1 MEQIKPDTPL
11 IYLTVEQFTS
21 LLQKYLPSQEPVKES
36 LPEYFGI
43 DTFCEIT
50 GYKKNTVYQL
60 VRQNKISVY
69 RAAHGGKK
77 LMFKRDETEK
87 WMVNKRVGDTEE
99 FIEKRNSAI
108 RKKYN
113 DSTFS

>member
-1 MEQIKPDTPL
+1 MEQIKSDTPL
-11 IYLTVEQFTS
+11 VYLTVEQFTS
-21 LLQKYLPSQEPVKES
+21 LLQKLLLPQELVKEP

-43 DTFCEIT
+43 DAFCEVT

-60 VRQNKISVY
+60 VRQKKIPVY

-87 WMVNKRVGDTEE
+87 WMVNKRIENLDE
-99 FIEKRNSAI
+99 FIEKKNFI
-108 RKKYN
+108 IQKKFN
-113 DSTFS
+113 

>member
-1 MEQIKPDTPL
+1 MESIKPDTPL

-21 LLQKYLPSQEPVKES
+21 LLEKYLPSQETVKES

-60 VRQNKISVY
+60 VRQKKIPVY
-69 RAAHGGKK
+69 RAVMG
-77 LMFKRDETEK
+77 E
-87 WMVNKRVGDTEE
+87 
-99 FIEKRNSAI
+99 RN
-108 RKKYN
+108 
-113 DSTFS
+113 

>member
-1 MEQIKPDTPL
+1 METIKPGTPL

-21 LLQKYLPSQEPVKES
+21 LLQKLLPSSEPIKES

-60 VRQNKISVY
+60 VRQKKIPVY

-87 WMVNKRVGDTEE
+87 WMVEKRIGNLEE
-99 FIEKRNSAI
+99 FVQKSKISQKNRFE
-108 RKKYN
+108 
-113 DSTFS
+113 

>member
-21 LLQKYLPSQEPVKES
+21 LVQKYLYHQEPVKEF
-36 LPEYFGI
+36 LPEYFGV

-60 VRQNKISVY
+60 VRQKKIPVY
-69 RAAHGGKK
+69 RTAHDGKK
-77 LMFKRDETEK
+77 LIFKRNETEK
-87 WMVNKRVGDTEE
+87 WMVDKRMGDLNEFVENKNTY
-99 FIEKRNSAI
+99 IIKRLS
-108 RKKYN
+108 K
-113 DSTFS
+113 DL

>member
-1 MEQIKPDTPL
+1 MEQIKPDTL
-11 IYLTVEQFTS
+11 LVYLTVEQFTS
-21 LLQKYLPSQEPVKES
+21 LLQKLLPTQEPVKES

-60 VRQNKISVY
+60 VRQKKIPVY
-69 RAAHGGKK
+69 RAAHGRKK

-87 WMVNKRVGDTEE
+87 WMVNKRMGDLNE
-99 FIEKRNSAI
+99 FIEKKNNI
-108 RKKYN
+108 MHNKF
-113 DSTFS
+113 T

>member
-21 LLQKYLPSQEPVKES
+21 LLQKYLLLQEPEKES
-36 LPEYFGI
+36 LPDYFGI

-60 VRQNKISVY
+60 VRQKKIPVY

-77 LMFKRDETEK
+77 LMFKREETVK
-87 WMVNKRVGDTEE
+87 WMVEKRMGDLDE
-99 FIEKRNSAI
+99 FIEERNNLISH
-108 RKKYN
+108 RLCRQ
-113 DSTFS
+113 

>member
-11 IYLTVEQFTS
+11 IYLIVEQFTS
-21 LLQKYLPSQEPVKES
+21 LLQKLLPSSEPVKES

-60 VRQNKISVY
+60 VRQKKIPVY
-69 RAAHGGKK
+69 RVAHGGKK

-87 WMVNKRVGDTEE
+87 WMVNERIGDLDE
-99 FIEKRNSAI
+99 FIEKKSNAI
-108 RKKYN
+108 LKKV
-113 DSTFS
+113 T

>member
-1 MEQIKPDTPL
+1 METIKPDTPL

-21 LLQKYLPSQEPVKES
+21 LLQKLLPSSEPIKES

-60 VRQNKISVY
+60 VRQKKIPVY

-87 WMVNKRVGDTEE
+87 WMVEKRIGNLEE
-99 FIEKRNSAI
+99 FVQKSKISQKNRFE
-108 RKKYN
+108 
-113 DSTFS
+113 

>member
-11 IYLTVEQFTS
+11 VYLTMEQFSS
-21 LLQKYLPSQEPVKES
+21 LLQKLLSSQEPVKEP

-43 DTFCEIT
+43 DAFCEVT

-60 VRQNKISVY
+60 VRQKKIPVY

-87 WMVNKRVGDTEE
+87 WMVNKRIGNLDE
-99 FIEKRNSAI
+99 FIEKKNNSI
-108 RKKYN
+108 FHK
-113 DSTFS
+113 F

>member
-1 MEQIKPDTPL
+1 MEQMKSDTPL

-21 LLQKYLPSQEPVKES
+21 LLQKYLSPQAPVKEPLS
-36 LPEYFGI
+36 EYFGI
-43 DTFCEIT
+43 DAFCEVT

-60 VRQNKISVY
+60 VRQKKIPVY

-87 WMVNKRVGDTEE
+87 WMVNKRMGDLNE
-99 FIEKRNSAI
+99 FIENNNTFIFKRLSKN
-108 RKKYN
+108 Y
-113 DSTFS
+113 

>member
-1 MEQIKPDTPL
+1 MEQIKSDTPL

-21 LLQKYLPSQEPVKES
+21 LLQKYLSPQEPVKET

-60 VRQNKISVY
+60 VRQKKIPVY

-77 LMFKRDETEK
+77 LMFKREETER
-87 WMVNKRVGDTEE
+87 WMVETRIGDLED
-99 FIEKRNSAI
+99 FFKEKV
-108 RKKYN
+108 
-113 DSTFS
+113 DSISHKF

>member
-1 MEQIKPDTPL
+1 METIKPDTPL

-21 LLQKYLPSQEPVKES
+21 LLQKLLPSSEPVKES
-36 LPEYFGI
+36 LPDYFGI

-60 VRQNKISVY
+60 VRQKKIPVY

-87 WMVNKRVGDTEE
+87 WMVDKRIGNLEE
-99 FIEKRNSAI
+99 FIKRNNTI
-108 RKKYN
+108 NKR
-113 DSTFS
+113 FF

>member
-11 IYLTVEQFTS
+11 VYLTVEQFTS
-21 LLQKYLPSQEPVKES
+21 LLQKLLPSREPEKES

-43 DTFCEIT
+43 DTFCEVT

-60 VRQNKISVY
+60 VRQKKIPVY

-87 WMVNKRVGDTEE
+87 WMVNRRIGDLDE
-99 FIEKRNSAI
+99 FIENKNLSI
-108 RKKYN
+108 RKKLM
-113 DSTFS
+113 

>member
-11 IYLTVEQFTS
+11 VYLTVEQFTS
-21 LLQKYLPSQEPVKES
+21 LLKKLLPIQESVKES

-43 DTFCEIT
+43 DDFCKVT

-60 VRQNKISVY
+60 VRQKKIPVY

-87 WMVNKRVGDTEE
+87 WMVNKRMGDTEE
-99 FIEKRNSAI
+99 FIENRNISI
-108 RKKYN
+108 RGK
-113 DSTFS
+113 FS

>member
-1 MEQIKPDTPL
+1 METIKPDTPL

-21 LLQKYLPSQEPVKES
+21 LLQKLLPSSEPIKKS

-60 VRQNKISVY
+60 VRQKKIPVY

-87 WMVNKRVGDTEE
+87 WMVEKRIGNLEE
-99 FIEKRNSAI
+99 FVQKSKISQKNRFE
-108 RKKYN
+108 
-113 DSTFS
+113 

>member
-11 IYLTVEQFTS
+11 VYLTVEQFTS
-21 LLQKYLPSQEPVKES
+21 LLQKLLLAQETVKES

-43 DTFCEIT
+43 DDLCKVT

-60 VRQNKISVY
+60 VRQKKIPVY

-77 LMFKRDETEK
+77 LMFKRDEVEK
-87 WMVNKRVGDTEE
+87 WMVNKRVEDLEE
-99 FIEKRNSAI
+99 FIENKNISI
-108 RKKYN
+108 RRRL
-113 DSTFS
+113 T

>member
-1 MEQIKPDTPL
+1 MERINPDTPL

-21 LLQKYLPSQEPVKES
+21 LLQKLLPSSEPIKES
-36 LPEYFGI
+36 LPDYFGI

-60 VRQNKISVY
+60 VRQKKIPVY

-87 WMVNKRVGDTEE
+87 WMVKRRIGNLEE
-99 FIEKRNSAI
+99 FCEKKNNII
-108 RKKYN
+108 RCKL
-113 DSTFS
+113 T

>member
-21 LLQKYLPSQEPVKES
+21 LLQKYLFPQEPGKES
-36 LPEYFGI
+36 LPEYFRI

-60 VRQNKISVY
+60 VRQKKIPVY

-77 LMFKRDETEK
+77 LMFKRNETEK
-87 WMVNKRVGDTEE
+87 WMV
-99 FIEKRNSAI
+99 EKRMEDLDEFVDDKNNTLYKRFI
-108 RKKYN
+108 
-113 DSTFS
+113 

>member
-21 LLQKYLPSQEPVKES
+21 LLQKYLLPQEPGKES

-60 VRQNKISVY
+60 VRQKKIPVY

-77 LMFKRDETEK
+77 LMFKRNETEK
-87 WMVNKRVGDTEE
+87 WMV
-99 FIEKRNSAI
+99 EKRMEDLDEFVDDKNNTLYKRFI
-108 RKKYN
+108 
-113 DSTFS
+113 